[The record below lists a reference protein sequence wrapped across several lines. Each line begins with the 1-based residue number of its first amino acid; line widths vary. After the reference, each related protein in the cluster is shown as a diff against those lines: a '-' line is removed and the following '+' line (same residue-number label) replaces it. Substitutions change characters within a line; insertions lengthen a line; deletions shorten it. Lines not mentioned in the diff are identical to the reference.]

1 MNPIK
6 PFHADFD
13 SPEIPKEKSI
23 KKINIAKITEATT
36 TIIVLFCNSFH
47 VGHETLCLISLTVS
61 SIYSLNLDTVCILFA
76 RAVGFEPTT
85 NGFGDHY
92 STS

>member
-1 MNPIK
+1 MPQLLEPCCSVTLPKLAKLHYEPIHCRYLVYMLSLSLLSFFNP
-6 PFHADFD
+6 
-13 SPEIPKEKSI
+13 
-23 KKINIAKITEATT
+23 
-36 TIIVLFCNSFH
+36 
-47 VGHETLCLISLTVS
+47 
-61 SIYSLNLDTVCILFA
+61 A

>member
-1 MNPIK
+1 ML
-6 PFHADFD
+6 A
-13 SPEIPKEKSI
+13 KSLCEQAHEPYLEGI
-23 KKINIAKITEATT
+23 QQY
-36 TIIVLFCNSFH
+36 LPLSFLL
-47 VGHETLCLISLTVS
+47 V
-61 SIYSLNLDTVCILFA
+61 A